1 MKSRPV
7 SRTRRGEDDSRTA
20 AEAWRAYKPGSF
32 ALLELA
38 EGDAVL
44 DVGCGS
50 GEDARALARLAPGVA
65 VVGVDVSEEK
75 IAEAHR
81 LTLGIP
87 RSVEF
92 RVGDAYRL
100 EFEAASFD
108 ACRADKVFHHLE
120 DPPKA
125 LAEMV
130 RVARPGA
137 RIVVSD
143 VDYDTLIVEGP
154 DRMLTR
160 RIASHHCDRM
170 PSGAVGRQLP
180 ALFRGAGLPGIE
192 VFPAT
197 ALVTAYDD
205 AVLRLREKAEAAQ
218 AAGAISAAEAARW
231 VDAVE
236 EADRAGRFLCAVT
249 VFTVRGRRAGCD
261 PVAPTSKTS

>member
-1 MKSRPV
+1 MSEP
-7 SRTRRGEDDSRTA
+7 TP
-20 AEAWRAYKPGSF
+20 AEAWQAYKAQSF
-32 ALLELA
+32 ALLDLA
-38 EGDAVL
+38 DGDQVL
-44 DVGCGS
+44 DVGCGT
-50 GEDARALARLAPGVA
+50 GEDARALARLASGVA
-65 VVGVDVSEEK
+65 VIGVDISEER

-100 EFEAASFD
+100 EFEAVSFD
-108 ACRADKVFHHLE
+108 ACWADKVFHHLE

-130 RVARPGA
+130 RVARAGA

-154 DRMLTR
+154 ERTLTR
-160 RIASHHCDRM
+160 RIVSHHCDRM
-170 PSGAVGRQLP
+170 PSGAVGRRLP
-180 ALFRGAGLPGIE
+180 VLFRSAGLAAVE

-205 AVLRLREKAEAAQ
+205 AVLRLREKAEAAH
-218 AAGAISAAEAARW
+218 AAGVISAAEAARW
-231 VDAVE
+231 LDAVE

-249 VFTVRGRRAGCD
+249 VFTARGRRPGCD